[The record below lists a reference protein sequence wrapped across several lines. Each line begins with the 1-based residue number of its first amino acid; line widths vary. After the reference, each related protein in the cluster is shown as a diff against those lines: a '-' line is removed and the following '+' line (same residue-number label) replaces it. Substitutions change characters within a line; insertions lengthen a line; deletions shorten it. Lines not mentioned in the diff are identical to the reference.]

1 MRVTNLPPFGGW
13 RYIVKIKTE
22 VYEAKNGGVDKVPN
36 VCSGER

>member
-1 MRVTNLPPFGGW
+1 MRVT
-13 RYIVKIKTE
+13 IKIKTE